1 MATLARLQERLL
13 GFKEEYFLRNRYV
26 DEYRKTEYDA
36 AVKIQSWFR
45 GCKVRAYIRHLNKMM
60 VFIQKWWRG
69 YLGRKKFRK
78 MVKTAYFIMKMNF
91 YNEMAVRIQKRW
103 RGYYIRKYI
112 HNYYALK
119 KYLEAIALNN
129 EMVRKELDE
138 FAEMKEKE
146 EAKKALEREEK
157 KKDYLARKMHYLL
170 STEQIAGIYNSPY
183 KMSPDPMELQL
194 RKAKPM
200 KEKKKRFQKDV
211 IDPQWQTNT
220 DSFGF
225 QLVPALPPIGRQ
237 RSQGPFRDPVEV
249 LQQRYK
255 PLEPSLQG
263 AASDMSLQ
271 LAREKVKEEEWRK
284 RLHDDV
290 FLPFSGH
297 EPDKYVPSI
306 QRTSKYGQTS
316 YGLKHFREEYPE
328 KWITNKDFLTV
339 LPSIH
344 LFGKYGKTYSRAGQI
359 V

>member
-170 STEQIAGIYNSPY
+170 STEQ
-183 KMSPDPMELQL
+183 
-194 RKAKPM
+194 
-200 KEKKKRFQKDV
+200 
-211 IDPQWQTNT
+211 
-220 DSFGF
+220 
-225 QLVPALPPIGRQ
+225 
-237 RSQGPFRDPVEV
+237 GPFRDPVEV